1 MDLDLAC
8 HLSIITGD
16 ADPAGLVPI
25 LTRLREIG
33 YRRAVLAPLD
43 EAGTDAAALRSA
55 FAETGVAPIMMCGQ
69 GPGAD
74 VSSADPDER
83 AAGAALL
90 RGTVDFAVRVGAD
103 QLNGVP
109 YGLFGH
115 PTQPLSPEAFE
126 WSAREVGAV
135 ADYAADQGVQLT
147 FEVLNRYE
155 EAAMNTAAQAME
167 YIAASGSDN
176 LGIHLDTFHMAIEE
190 ADMSAAIRLAL
201 PKLRYLELGQSGRGA
216 LSTGAVDIEGV
227 LQTALDDGYEGRIG
241 VEAFSR
247 PLMAEGA
254 RDALSIW
261 RAPFDDGLDVAAD
274 ALRVI
279 RTAWA
284 ASAPGRRATRLSRN
298 GA

>member
-1 MDLDLAC
+1 
-8 HLSIITGD
+8 
-16 ADPAGLVPI
+16 
-25 LTRLREIG
+25 
-33 YRRAVLAPLD
+33 
-43 EAGTDAAALRSA
+43 
-55 FAETGVAPIMMCGQ
+55 
-69 GPGAD
+69 
-74 VSSADPDER
+74 
-83 AAGAALL
+83 
-90 RGTVDFAVRVGAD
+90 
-103 QLNGVP
+103 
-109 YGLFGH
+109 
-115 PTQPLSPEAFE
+115 
-126 WSAREVGAV
+126 
-135 ADYAADQGVQLT
+135 
-147 FEVLNRYE
+147 
-155 EAAMNTAAQAME
+155 
-167 YIAASGSDN
+167 
-176 LGIHLDTFHMAIEE
+176 
-190 ADMSAAIRLAL
+190 MSAAIRLAL

-261 RAPFDDGLDVAAD
+261 RAPFDDGLDIAAD